1 MRWGKGSGRDG
12 SYLLLAGFLPLRI
25 NLQLTFFSAAFIML
39 TLMSVCA
46 DLFSHSEHKQPLMCI
61 LSFSQ
66 PIWSSQVPQVLGRKG
81 LFISSLIHGSLGRQG
96 CSSSRASS

>member
-1 MRWGKGSGRDG
+1 MMGQGEHEG

-25 NLQLTFFSAAFIML
+25 NLQLTFFSAAFILL

-46 DLFSHSEHKQPLMCI
+46 DLFSHSKHKQRLMCI

-66 PIWSSQVPQVLGRKG
+66 PIWSSQVPQVLGGRG
-81 LFISSLIHGSLGRQG
+81 LFISSLIHGSLGSQG
-96 CSSSRASS
+96 WSSRRLSS